1 METIGARE
9 RMSRTVTI
17 PTARIGKAIA
27 AFTMGIVKSEVPAKV
42 EDAMKSAGPEI
53 PEADCG
59 YF

>member
-27 AFTMGIVKSEVPAKV
+27 AFTMGIVKSEVHEEV
-42 EDAMKSAGPEI
+42 DDAIKSASPE
-53 PEADCG
+53 
-59 YF
+59 